1 VAAGHSLDVDPAGWQ
16 TGLEELLGRV
26 AGRFGRVEPRR
37 RAKAFVY
44 GLLADLPRKNCW
56 TIAEHAGDP
65 NPDGMQ
71 HLLGRA
77 VWDHDGVRD
86 DLRDYV
92 TEALGDPEAVLV
104 IDESG
109 DLKKGT
115 RTVGVQRQYTGTAG
129 RIENA
134 QVGVYLVYASDAGH
148 AMIDRELYVPRDWIK
163 DPDRCRAAGIPQEVG
178 FATKPALAKAMLCR
192 ALDAGVPAA
201 WVTGDEVYGADPDL
215 RSELETRGVGYVLA
229 VACDHRVRAGGDSYR
244 ADALLRRVPAR
255 AWQCVSAGRGAK
267 GHRLYDW
274 AFVRL
279 DDRASPAGGQAGQH
293 WLLIRRNP
301 KTGELAF
308 YRCWTPRPVLLATLV
323 RVAGRRWTIEER
335 FQTGKGLVGLDQ
347 HQVRRWRSW
356 YRWTT
361 LAILAHAFLV
371 VAALASQARRP
382 PSAGLIS
389 LTCNEVQ
396 HLFAALVTR
405 PAGDLG
411 HRLRWSLWRRRHQAR
426 ARTCH
431 YRRQATRP

>member
-1 VAAGHSLDVDPAGWQ
+1 
-16 TGLEELLGRV
+16 
-26 AGRFGRVEPRR
+26 
-37 RAKAFVY
+37 
-44 GLLADLPRKNCW
+44 
-56 TIAEHAGDP
+56 
-65 NPDGMQ
+65 MQ
-71 HLLGRA
+71 HLLARA

-86 DLRDYV
+86 DLRAYV

-104 IDESG
+104 IDETG
-109 DLKKGT
+109 DLKKGSQS
-115 RTVGVQRQYTGTAG
+115 VGVQRQYTGTAG

-134 QVGVYLVYASDAGH
+134 QVAVYLVYASDAGH
-148 AMIDRELYVPRDWIK
+148 ALIDRELYMPRGWIA
-163 DPDRCRAAGIPQEVG
+163 DPDRCRTAGIPERVG
-178 FATKPALAKAMLCR
+178 FATKPTLATAMIGR

-201 WVTGDEVYGADPDL
+201 WVTGDEVYGADPGL
-215 RSELETRGVGYVLA
+215 RAELETRGIGYVLA
-229 VACDHRVRAGGDSYR
+229 VACDHRVVAAGDTWR

-274 AFVRL
+274 AFIRL
-279 DDRASPAGGQAGQH
+279 DGHAPSSGGQAGQH
-293 WLLIRRNP
+293 WLLVRRNR
-301 KTGELAF
+301 KTRELAF

-335 FQTGKGLVGLDQ
+335 FQTAKGLVGLDQ

-361 LAILAHAFLV
+361 LAMVAHAVLV
-371 VAALASQARRP
+371 VLAATHRSRHP
-382 PSAGLIS
+382 PSAGLIG

-396 HLFAALVTR
+396 HLLATLLER
-405 PAGDLG
+405 PPGDLS

-431 YRRQATRP
+431 YQRQANQP